1 MFELPE
7 LYEIQEQW
15 PILASMAIMEVL
27 LSVDNLMVV
36 SAVASHL
43 PPSKRNLALAVGS
56 LGSYL
61 FRALA
66 LLVTAPFISSHAW
79 AKILGA
85 LYMIHLMAA
94 HFARSKH
101 EDTEEKTVE
110 WGVGRT
116 IFTVLLVDF
125 TLSTDN
131 IVAAVSM
138 SKILWV
144 VCSSVFFGIVFVRIL
159 GRITVAA
166 IRRLPILGNSVYVLV
181 GWVGLILLAETVTK
195 TLKIAHLTDLQKF
208 MVLLE
213 IILVTLLYDASP
225 AIQRVVDPFL
235 NRVCIPLLRLIN
247 FPLSIVFWPIRR
259 LTSLAS

>member
-1 MFELPE
+1 MIELPE

-15 PILASMAIMEVL
+15 PTLASMALMEVL

-36 SAVASHL
+36 SAVAGHL
-43 PPSKRNLALAVGS
+43 PPSKRHLALGVGA

-61 FRALA
+61 FRAVA

-79 AKILGA
+79 AKILGS

-94 HFARSKH
+94 HFAAPKH
-101 EDTEEKTVE
+101 EDNREKPVE
-110 WGVGRT
+110 WGVART

-138 SKILWV
+138 SKVLWV
-144 VCSSVFFGIVFVRIL
+144 VCSSVFFGIFFVRIL
-159 GRITVAA
+159 GRITVTA

-181 GWVGLILLAETVTK
+181 GWVGIILMAETVTK

-208 MVLLE
+208 MALLE
-213 IILVTLLYDASP
+213 IILITLLYDASP
-225 AIQRVVDPFL
+225 ALQRVL
-235 NRVCIPLLRLIN
+235 NPVLHRFCLPLLRLIN
-247 FPLSIVFWPIRR
+247 LPLSFLFWPIRR